1 MKNQSTTAFLDAV
14 QDEELA
20 TIIYMMTYIQGK

>member
-14 QDEELA
+14 QGEELA
-20 TIIYMMTYIQGK
+20 TSIDMMTYIQAK